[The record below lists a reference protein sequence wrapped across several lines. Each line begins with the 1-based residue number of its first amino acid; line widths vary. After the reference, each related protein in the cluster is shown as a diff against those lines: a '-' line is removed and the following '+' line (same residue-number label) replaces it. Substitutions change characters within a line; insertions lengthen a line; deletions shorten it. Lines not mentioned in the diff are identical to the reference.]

1 MALSPGGA
9 TLLSFPH
16 SAPVL
21 RARLGAAFRAHRLP
35 DDLAAALLR
44 ETQDGD
50 AQQALTALLARRLK
64 QQPIDL
70 QHAHGILLVGPS
82 GAGKSAVA
90 AKLAHAAKLIGR
102 DVELTRTADGLAL
115 FRTGTHPAGRL
126 TIMEADGFNPLN
138 PRAVGA
144 FASLGEIEGVET
156 IGVVSSLHDAQDVSD
171 IVRLFRFRRLI
182 VTGLDRTRRLG
193 SLAAAALDGAC
204 IAHVT
209 RGPRPESALESLD
222 LNDLAGLLL
231 TPPTAH

>member
-1 MALSPGGA
+1 MALSTGSA

-35 DDLAAALLR
+35 DALAAGLLR
-44 ETQDGD
+44 ETGDGD
-50 AQQALTALLARRLK
+50 AQTALAALVKKRLK
-64 QQPIDL
+64 RQPIDL
-70 QHAHGILLVGPS
+70 NQARGILLVGPS

-90 AKLAHAAKLIGR
+90 AKLAHAARLMGR
-102 DVELTRTADGLAL
+102 DTELARASDGLAL

-138 PRAVGA
+138 PRAVAA

-156 IGVVSSLHDAQDVSD
+156 VGVVSALHDAQDVSD

-193 SLAAAALDGAC
+193 SLAAAVLDGAGL
-204 IAHVT
+204 AHVT
-209 RGPRPESALESLD
+209 RGPRPENALESLD
-222 LNDLAGLLL
+222 PDALADLLL
-231 TPPTAH
+231 QAPTAH